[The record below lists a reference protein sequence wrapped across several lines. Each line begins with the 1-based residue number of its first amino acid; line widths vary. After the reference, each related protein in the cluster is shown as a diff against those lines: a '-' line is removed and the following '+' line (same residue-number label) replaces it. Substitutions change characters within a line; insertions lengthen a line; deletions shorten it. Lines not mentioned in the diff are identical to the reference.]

1 MSRVSEQ
8 SKQMPRPWT
17 KAVKQRY
24 SSYGQGGNGKANLA
38 CANLPCPPSTRPT
51 LVADALRQRSLRTL
65 YCLFQL
71 FAYLTRRPHVL
82 MTLISERMTTLG
94 SYLAGAKRV
103 KRV

>member
-1 MSRVSEQ
+1 
-8 SKQMPRPWT
+8 MPRPWT
-17 KAVKQRY
+17 KAVEQCY
-24 SSYGQGGNGKANLA
+24 SSYGQGGNGKANLACANLA

-71 FAYLTRRPHVL
+71 CAYLTRRPHVL

-94 SYLAGAKRV
+94 SYLAG
-103 KRV
+103 